1 MGISFPVGVAL
12 STLSYIERMGEG
24 KCLENLQYKIKWS
37 EKMQL
42 YSKDIRLTKN
52 VYLNTIFI

>member
-24 KCLENLQYKIKWS
+24 KCLENLQYKICL
-37 EKMQL
+37 L
-42 YSKDIRLTKN
+42 YTSDAADE
-52 VYLNTIFI
+52 